1 MKNYLLIIFLTILTL
16 TNAVYAQEDIKI
28 QSNSQ
33 ITSPDPSDSFNNPSS
48 LKKLNRSQF
57 KNDFYQLIN
66 FYQPQINPLY
76 CAIASSVMII
86 NALNYG
92 EINSQINSQFANQT
106 DNQITKPN
114 GDIIEYKIL
123 TQQNFLNE
131 ATDAIKNRDIINF
144 KKPVLRIKENK
155 QWQDIYDPGLTLS
168 QLSTILEEVYNL
180 NITKIHISNND
191 QINELRKRLMKV
203 LQDQESF
210 IVANFDGKILN
221 KNSNGHISPIV
232 AYNQESDEVLILD
245 SALHKN
251 KWFWTSLENLIKAMK
266 TKDGDDYRG
275 YLIISKKNK

>member
-1 MKNYLLIIFLTILTL
+1 MKNYLLIIFLTILTCS
-16 TNAVYAQEDIKI
+16 NASYAQENIKI

-33 ITSPDPSDSFNNPSS
+33 TATPDPNDSFNNPNS
-48 LKKLNRSQF
+48 LKKLNRSEF

-92 EINSQINSQFANQT
+92 EIANQI
-106 DNQITKPN
+106 DNQVTKPS
-114 GDIIEYKIL
+114 GDIVEYKIL

-131 ATDAIKNRDIINF
+131 ATDNIKNRDIINF
-144 KKPVLRIKENK
+144 KKPILRIKENK
-155 QWQDIYDPGLTLS
+155 KWQDIFDPGLTLG
-168 QLSTILEEVYNL
+168 QLSLILEEVYNL
-180 NITKIHISNND
+180 SITKIHISNND
-191 QINELRKRLMKV
+191 QINELRKRLTKV
-203 LQDQESF
+203 LQDQDNF

-251 KWFWTSLENLIKAMK
+251 KWFWTSLENLVKAMK
-266 TKDGDDYRG
+266 TKDGDEYRG
-275 YLIISKKNK
+275 YLIISKKINKSK

>member
-1 MKNYLLIIFLTILTL
+1 MKSYLLIIFLTILTL
-16 TNAVYAQEDIKI
+16 NIASYAQEDVKI
-28 QSNSQ
+28 RSSSQ
-33 ITSPDPSDSFNNPSS
+33 ISIPDTSDSFNNSS
-48 LKKLNRSQF
+48 SIKKLNRSQF

-92 EINSQINSQFANQT
+92 EIVNQI
-106 DNQITKPN
+106 DNQVTKPN

-123 TQQNFLNE
+123 TQQNFLND
-131 ATDAIKNRDIINF
+131 ATDKIKDRDIINF
-144 KKPVLRIKENK
+144 KKPTLRIKDNK
-155 QWQDIYDPGLTLS
+155 KWQDIYDPGLTIS
-168 QLSTILEEVYNL
+168 QLSSILEQVYNL
-180 NITKIHISNND
+180 NITKIHISSNS
-191 QINELRKRLMKV
+191 QINELRKRLMNI
-203 LQDQESF
+203 LQDQDSF

-221 KNSNGHISPIV
+221 KTSNGHISPIV
-232 AYNQESDEVLILD
+232 AYHQESDEVLILD

-251 KWFWTSLENLIKAMK
+251 KWFWTSLENLVKAMN